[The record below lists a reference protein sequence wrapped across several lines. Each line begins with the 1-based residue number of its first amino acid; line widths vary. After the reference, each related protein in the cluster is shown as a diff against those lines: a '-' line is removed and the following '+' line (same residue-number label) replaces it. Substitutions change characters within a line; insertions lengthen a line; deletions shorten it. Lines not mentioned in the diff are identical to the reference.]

1 MSHEMENSHSCK
13 SHIWTVPKL
22 GDETT
27 VTDCL
32 HKWLQVTETLS
43 VRCKTVSSSFY
54 SCNFRHIC
62 LDFLSLEGWIILRY
76 SNDQSSSKIHSNYI
90 STCKSRFN
98 PQYLPNIKCLRTIC
112 FRKES
117 SNVQKFIRWMN
128 TPPPFSASFTKGEN
142 FCEFLFASLNA
153 KAFTNR
159 KLLL

>member
-22 GDETT
+22 GDKTT

-32 HKWLQVTETLS
+32 HKWLQMTETLS

-54 SCNFRHIC
+54 SCNLWHIC

-98 PQYLPNIKCLRTIC
+98 PQYLPNDQMFKNNMLQKTEFKC
-112 FRKES
+112 
-117 SNVQKFIRWMN
+117 
-128 TPPPFSASFTKGEN
+128 TKVHTLNEYAATF
-142 FCEFLFASLNA
+142 FCQFY
-153 KAFTNR
+153 KGV
-159 KLLL
+159 KLLWISVCFT